1 MTLENVPALVIG
13 PGQNATIVNLV
24 GLTVQ
29 LVKIA
34 MLVQLDIREAIV
46 INVIQAIVVI
56 IARVSKHSF

>member
-13 PGQNATIVNLV
+13 MGLNATIVNLA
-24 GLTVQ
+24 GLIVQ

-34 MLVQLDIREAIV
+34 MLVQLDIREATV

-56 IARVSKHSF
+56 IARVSKHSC

>member
-13 PGQNATIVNLV
+13 MGLNATIVNLA
-24 GLTVQ
+24 GLIVQ

-34 MLVQLDIREAIV
+34 MLVQLDIREATV